1 MTEELRKVLLL
12 FSQQETLT
20 MFSLAVTMAV
30 ALGCGLAIYLLYR
43 FFYRGIVYN
52 ENFGVLILIVSG
64 ITAFIIITIGTN
76 FVLSL
81 GMVGALSIVRF
92 RAPIKDPLDVGF
104 LYWSIAAGLT
114 AGARLYMVAIFGTAI
129 IGLVYIAMTFVHR
142 DARTFLLIL
151 RYAPEAEGQVGALLQ
166 KLKYKLKN
174 KSVSRGATEL
184 TLEVKVSKGRTEFM
198 DAFTAADF
206 VNSATLVEY
215 NGTYS

>member
-1 MTEELRKVLLL
+1 MTEDLRNVLLML
-12 FSQQETLT
+12 SQQETLT
-20 MFSLAVTMAV
+20 MFSLMVTMAV
-30 ALGCGLAIYLLYR
+30 ALGCGFAIYLLYR
-43 FFYRGIVYN
+43 FFYRGVVYS
-52 ENFGVLILIVSG
+52 ENFGVLILLVSG

-114 AGARLYMVAIFGTAI
+114 AGAKLYMVAIFGTTV
-129 IGLVYIAMTFVHR
+129 IGLIYIIMTFVHR

-151 RYAPEAEGQVGALLQ
+151 RYATPVEESVAVLLRQ
-166 KLKYKLKN
+166 LKYTLKN
-174 KSVSRGATEL
+174 KSIARGVTEL
-184 TLEVKVSKGRTEFM
+184 TLEVKVKRGQIQFM
-198 DAFTAADF
+198 DAFTDSDAID
-206 VNSATLVEY
+206 SATLVEY

>member
-114 AGARLYMVAIFGTAI
+114 AGARLYMVAIFGTAV

-142 DARTFLLIL
+142 DSRTFLLIL
-151 RYAPEAEGQVGALLQ
+151 RYAPEVEERVNALLQ
-166 KLKYKLKN
+166 KMKCKLKN
-174 KSVSRGATEL
+174 KSVSHGATEL
-184 TLEVKVSKGRTEFM
+184 TLEVKVKKGRIEFM
-198 DAFTAADF
+198 DAFTGADF
-206 VNSATLVEY
+206 VESATLVEY

>member
-114 AGARLYMVAIFGTAI
+114 AGARLYMVAIFGTAV

-142 DARTFLLIL
+142 DSRTFLLIL
-151 RYAPEAEGQVGALLQ
+151 RYAPEAEERVSVLLQ
-166 KLKYKLKN
+166 KMKCKLKN

-184 TLEVKVSKGRTEFM
+184 TLEVKVRKGRIEFM

-206 VNSATLVEY
+206 VDSATLVEY